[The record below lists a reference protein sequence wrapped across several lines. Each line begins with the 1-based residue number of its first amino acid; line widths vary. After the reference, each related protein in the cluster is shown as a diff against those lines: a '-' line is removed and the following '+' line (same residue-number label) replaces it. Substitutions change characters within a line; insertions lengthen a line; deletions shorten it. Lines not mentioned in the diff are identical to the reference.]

1 MLRPPPTRRRSTG
14 QQLSLPLVGLDAT
27 HPGLL
32 PLPAAEVATDQ
43 VWASLSP
50 VLRADVRHAARRILQ
65 EVVRDAGQH

>member
-1 MLRPPPTRRRSTG
+1 MLRPPPARLRSTN
-14 QQLSLPLVGLDAT
+14 QQLPLPLAGREAA

-32 PLPAAEVATDQ
+32 PLPVVEVATHQ